1 MQLRQSITP
10 CLWFDSQAEDAARF
24 YTEIFSNSR
33 VLSVSRFGEAGHEIH
48 GRPPG
53 SVMTV
58 AFELN
63 GQEFTALNGGPHFKF
78 NEAVSFQVYCD
89 TQEELDYYWERLSE
103 GGDVNAQQCGWLKD
117 RFGLS
122 WQVVPSILPEL
133 VKDPELEASQRA
145 MEALLRMK
153 KLDIDALKSAYEGA
167 SQG

>member
-33 VLSVSRFGEAGHEIH
+33 VLSVSRFGEAGQEIH

-78 NEAVSFQVYCD
+78 NEAISFQVYCD
-89 TQEELDYYWERLSE
+89 TQDELDYFWEWLSE
-103 GGDVNAQQCGWLKD
+103 GGDVDAQQCGWLKD

-122 WQVVPSILPEL
+122 WQIVPSIVPEL
-133 VKDPELEASQRA
+133 VKDPESEASQRA

-153 KLDIDALKSAYEGA
+153 KFDIEALKRAYEGA